1 MRRPRDWEIRQPFTS
16 PKAEVIMPKPRI
28 LTMPGTQGSLSVW
41 QQGESQRSLIVMP
54 EEVERGGELFL
65 PLFLPAP
72 KSSMFLVHWDNQKQ
86 NLTVPCDVILT
97 KEEGGWI

>member
-1 MRRPRDWEIRQPFTS
+1 
-16 PKAEVIMPKPRI
+16 
-28 LTMPGTQGSLSVW
+28 
-41 QQGESQRSLIVMP
+41 MP

-86 NLTVPCDVILT
+86 NLTVPCGVILT
-97 KEEGGWI
+97 KEEGGWV